1 LQQRNTDIQ
10 AALTVIGRRAE
21 GPGAVDLTKANIQ
34 GAHLDDAHLSGA
46 NLSRAY
52 LREANLSGAHLG
64 DATLSVANLR
74 RTNLSGVYV
83 GRANLSGANL
93 SRAYLREANLSD
105 VKNLTQAQL
114 DLACGMGAKLPDG
127 LTLKPCSEE
136 ILVAPALNRSGTP

>member
-1 LQQRNTDIQ
+1 
-10 AALTVIGRRAE
+10 VG
-21 GPGAVDLTKANIQ
+21 
-34 GAHLDDAHLSGA
+34 GA
-46 NLSRAY
+46 NLSAAILEY
-52 LREANLSGAHLG
+52 AS
-64 DATLSVANLR
+64 
-74 RTNLSGVYV
+74 LSGVYV

-93 SRAYLREANLSD
+93 SEANLSRAYLCEANLSD